1 MAKKKSTNQ
10 FSDYHELR
18 AELRAGRFHSL
29 YVLFGEEDFLIDKLV
44 EALTEL
50 LLDKGSAA
58 LDRVV
63 FNIGG
68 QSAKLDAERLQ
79 AELMT
84 PPFLSRRKLVIVR
97 HSGWLSPGSAGQN
110 LSDASESSDQ
120 EDEVPDFSG
129 PTSKARQEQLAQMI
143 RGLPD
148 SACLV
153 MIENKVD
160 QRQKNLINLI
170 QEKGVLAKIDREKP
184 KTLQQWVVAECRRR
198 QIKILPDAAESL
210 IDRCDLS
217 MQVIWQELQKLF
229 LYCEGAG
236 CRKVD
241 SQLIGE
247 ISLPD
252 LRGNIFT
259 LTDAISDGQTEK
271 ALALVDT
278 LLSQRQPIQLIQF
291 MLTRHF
297 RQLICAAELVEPA
310 KITAQLK
317 VMPFVAARLA
327 GQAKRLPM
335 DLLEALYAECFAND
349 LLVKTS
355 QINDRL
361 ALETLLISAAEMVK
375 ATVDR

>member
-1 MAKKKSTNQ
+1 M
-10 FSDYHELR
+10 
-18 AELRAGRFHSL
+18 
-29 YVLFGEEDFLIDKLV
+29 

-68 QSAKLDAERLQ
+68 QSAKLNAERLQ

-198 QIKILPDAAESL
+198 QIQILPDAAESL

-259 LTDAISDGQTEK
+259 
-271 ALALVDT
+271 
-278 LLSQRQPIQLIQF
+278 
-291 MLTRHF
+291 
-297 RQLICAAELVEPA
+297 
-310 KITAQLK
+310 
-317 VMPFVAARLA
+317 
-327 GQAKRLPM
+327 
-335 DLLEALYAECFAND
+335 
-349 LLVKTS
+349 
-355 QINDRL
+355 
-361 ALETLLISAAEMVK
+361 
-375 ATVDR
+375 

>member
-1 MAKKKSTNQ
+1 
-10 FSDYHELR
+10 
-18 AELRAGRFHSL
+18 
-29 YVLFGEEDFLIDKLV
+29 
-44 EALTEL
+44 
-50 LLDKGSAA
+50 
-58 LDRVV
+58 
-63 FNIGG
+63 
-68 QSAKLDAERLQ
+68 
-79 AELMT
+79 
-84 PPFLSRRKLVIVR
+84 
-97 HSGWLSPGSAGQN
+97 
-110 LSDASESSDQ
+110 
-120 EDEVPDFSG
+120 
-129 PTSKARQEQLAQMI
+129 
-143 RGLPD
+143 
-148 SACLV
+148 
-153 MIENKVD
+153 
-160 QRQKNLINLI
+160 
-170 QEKGVLAKIDREKP
+170 
-184 KTLQQWVVAECRRR
+184 
-198 QIKILPDAAESL
+198 
-210 IDRCDLS
+210 

-297 RQLICAAELVEPA
+297 RQLICAAELAEPA

-375 ATVDR
+375 ATVGR

>member
-1 MAKKKSTNQ
+1 VAKKKNNGQ

-29 YVLFGEEDFLIDKLV
+29 YVLFGEEDFLIGKLV
-44 EALTEL
+44 EALAEL
-50 LLDKGSAA
+50 LLDQGSAA

-63 FNIGG
+63 FNIGD
-68 QSAKLDAERLQ
+68 QPAKLDAERLQ

-97 HSGWLSPGSAGQN
+97 HSGWLSPGAAGRSSEDISEP
-110 LSDASESSDQ
+110 SD
-120 EDEVPDFSG
+120 EDNEAPDFSG
-129 PTSKARQEQLAQMI
+129 STRKARQEQLAQMI

-170 QEKGVLAKIDREKP
+170 HEKGVLAKIDREKP

-198 QIKILPDAAESL
+198 QIRIRPDAAESL

-229 LYCEGAG
+229 LYCEGTG
-236 CRKVD
+236 CQQVD
-241 SQLIGE
+241 IRLIGE

-252 LRGNIFT
+252 LRGNIFN

-291 MLTRHF
+291 MLTRHL
-297 RQLICAAELVEPA
+297 RQLICAAELAEPS

-317 VMPFVAARLA
+317 VMPFVATRLA
-327 GQAKRLPM
+327 RQAKRIPM

-349 LLVKTS
+349 LLVKTG

-361 ALETLLISAAEMVK
+361 ALEALLISAAEMVK

>member
-68 QSAKLDAERLQ
+68 QSAKLNAERLQ

-198 QIKILPDAAESL
+198 QIQILPDAG
-210 IDRCDLS
+210 R
-217 MQVIWQELQKLF
+217 W
-229 LYCEGAG
+229 
-236 CRKVD
+236 
-241 SQLIGE
+241 
-247 ISLPD
+247 
-252 LRGNIFT
+252 
-259 LTDAISDGQTEK
+259 
-271 ALALVDT
+271 
-278 LLSQRQPIQLIQF
+278 
-291 MLTRHF
+291 
-297 RQLICAAELVEPA
+297 
-310 KITAQLK
+310 TA
-317 VMPFVAARLA
+317 
-327 GQAKRLPM
+327 
-335 DLLEALYAECFAND
+335 
-349 LLVKTS
+349 S
-355 QINDRL
+355 
-361 ALETLLISAAEMVK
+361 
-375 ATVDR
+375 